1 MQTLLGKIIRFY
13 DQRVGNHYDLNTKAA
28 LAAGRNSAHYHA
40 GIVQYNDQVL
50 ATEKDALAWFYERQ
64 NAVCDLIWSM
74 ATALHKPDRI
84 LDMGCGVGGTL
95 QRFQELTERPIE
107 TAGITLSSKEQAHA
121 QQYLPDAAI
130 LAGNMLDDPR
140 LPKQWFSLIVA
151 IESVEYLP
159 GEFIEAF
166 MHRANS
172 LLSAKGLLVV
182 VARSAT
188 SADAAQSEVV
198 AQINNYSLTQLTIPD
213 TYLTAARSA
222 GLTLMGEI
230 DLTDQATRYWKV
242 RHEHKLF
249 QNSKDGWFEHLMY
262 EEFREGSVDYKLY
275 IWTRG

>member
-40 GIVQYNDQVL
+40 GIVQYNDQVP
-50 ATEKDALAWFYERQ
+50 ATEKDALAWLHERQ
-64 NAVCDLIWSM
+64 NAVCDLIWSV
-74 ATALHKPDRI
+74 ATALNRPGRI

-95 QRFQELTERPIE
+95 QRFQELTVKPIE
-107 TAGITLSSKEQAHA
+107 SAGISLSSKEQAYA
-121 QQYLPDAAI
+121 QQYLPDAFI

-140 LPKQWFSLIVA
+140 LPKHWFSMIVA

-166 MHRANS
+166 MRRANS
-172 LLSAKGLLVV
+172 LLSDKGLLVA
-182 VARSAT
+182 VAKLAT
-188 SADAAQSEVV
+188 SAEAAQNEVISR
-198 AQINNYSLTQLTIPD
+198 INDYSLTQITMPD
-213 TYLTAARSA
+213 TYLTAAKSA
-222 GLTLMGEI
+222 GLTLVGEI
-230 DLTDQATRYWKV
+230 NLTDQATRYWKM

-262 EEFREGSVDYKLY
+262 EAFREELVNYKLY
-275 IWTRG
+275 IWTRD

>member
-40 GIVQYNDQVL
+40 SIVQYNDQVP
-50 ATEKDALAWFYERQ
+50 ATEKDALVWFHKRQ
-64 NAVCDLIWSM
+64 NAVCDLIWSV
-74 ATALHKPDRI
+74 ATALHKPGRI

-95 QRFQELTERPIE
+95 QRFQELAERPIE

-140 LPKQWFSLIVA
+140 LPKHWFSLIVA

-159 GEFIEAF
+159 GKFIEAF
-166 MHRANS
+166 MRRANS
-172 LLSAKGLLVV
+172 LLSTKGLLII

-188 SADAAQSEVV
+188 SADAAQSTIVS
-198 AQINNYSLTQLTIPD
+198 QINDYGLTQITLSD
-213 TYLTAARSA
+213 SYLTAARYA
-222 GLTLMGEI
+222 GLTLVGEI
-230 DLTDQATRYWKV
+230 DLTDQATHYWKI
-242 RHEHKLF
+242 RHEHELF
-249 QNSKDGWFEHLMY
+249 QNSKDGWFERLMY
-262 EEFREGSVDYKLY
+262 KAFREGLMNYKLY
-275 IWTRG
+275 IWKRD